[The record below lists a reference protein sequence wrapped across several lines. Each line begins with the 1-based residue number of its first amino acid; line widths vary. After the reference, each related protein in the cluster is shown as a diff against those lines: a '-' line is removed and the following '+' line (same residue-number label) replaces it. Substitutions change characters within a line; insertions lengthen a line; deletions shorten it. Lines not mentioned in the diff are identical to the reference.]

1 MKGISLLS
9 GGKDSYM
16 SLMIAMSVG
25 MDIERTITVI
35 PEEDSMMFH
44 VPNAILGKAVS
55 ELSGIE
61 NTAVTEE
68 EFYEEIKRY
77 KGYSIVAG
85 AVESEYQKT
94 RLERMAYEIGMK
106 TFFPLWRR
114 NHLNIMHDFI
124 KSGSKGIFVSV
135 AAEGLDENF
144 LGREIDEKS
153 LSELVKLNIKY
164 GISIVGEG
172 GEYETLVTYNP
183 FNDLCI
189 EILEKEVID
198 RGMQKN
204 LIVKRYSIH
213 PFHQ

>member
-16 SLMIAMSVG
+16 ALMIAIGTG

-35 PEEDSMMFH
+35 PQEDSMMFH
-44 VPNAILGKAVS
+44 VPNATLGKAVS
-55 ELSGIE
+55 ELAGIE
-61 NTAVTEE
+61 NVAVKED
-68 EFYEEIKRY
+68 EFYEEIEKY

-94 RLERMAYEIGMK
+94 RLERLAYEIGMK

-114 NHLNIMHDFI
+114 NQLNIMHEFI
-124 KSGSKGIFVSV
+124 KSGSRGIFVSV

-153 LSELVKLNIKY
+153 LSELIKLNIKY

-189 EILEKEVID
+189 EILEKEILN

-204 LIVKRYSIH
+204 LIVKRYSVH

>member
-16 SLMIAMSVG
+16 SLMIAISLG
-25 MDIERTITVI
+25 INIERTITVI
-35 PEEDSMMFH
+35 PQEDSMMFH

-55 ELSGIE
+55 ELAAIE
-61 NTAVTEE
+61 NTTIAEE
-68 EFYEEIKRY
+68 EFYEEIKKY
-77 KGYSIVAG
+77 KDYFIVAG

-94 RLERMAYEIGMK
+94 RLEKLAYEIGMK

-114 NHLNIMHDFI
+114 NQLSIMHDFI
-124 KSGSKGIFVSV
+124 KSGSRGIFVSV
-135 AAEGLDENF
+135 AAEGLDETF
-144 LGREIDEKS
+144 LGKEIDEKS

-183 FNDLCI
+183 FNDLYI
-189 EILEKEVID
+189 EILEKEIMN
-198 RGMQKN
+198 RGMQKS
-204 LIVKRYSIH
+204 LIVKRYSVH

>member
-16 SLMIAMSVG
+16 ALMIAIGTG

-35 PEEDSMMFH
+35 PQEDSMMFH
-44 VPNAILGKAVS
+44 VPNATLGKAVS
-55 ELSGIE
+55 ELAGIE
-61 NTAVTEE
+61 NVTVKEN
-68 EFYEEIKRY
+68 EFYEEIEKY

-94 RLERMAYEIGMK
+94 RLERLAYEIGMK

-114 NHLNIMHDFI
+114 NQLNIMHEFI
-124 KSGSKGIFVSV
+124 KSGSRGIFVSV

-153 LSELVKLNIKY
+153 LSELIKLNIKY

-189 EILEKEVID
+189 EILEKEILN

-204 LIVKRYSIH
+204 LIVKRYSVH